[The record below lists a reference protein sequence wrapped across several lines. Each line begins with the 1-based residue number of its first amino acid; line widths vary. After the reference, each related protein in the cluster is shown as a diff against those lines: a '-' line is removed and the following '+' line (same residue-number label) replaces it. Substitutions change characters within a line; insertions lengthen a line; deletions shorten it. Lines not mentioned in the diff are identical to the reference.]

1 VDISGNGNTPT
12 HVSDSLNLAHQWQWF
27 VAVSG
32 HPSINEHISRVRCL
46 IKEQ

>member
-1 VDISGNGNTPT
+1 LRVAHLASWAATVDISGNGNTPT

-32 HPSINEHISRVRCL
+32 
-46 IKEQ
+46 